1 MGKSC
6 GLPSGERAIPCL
18 VAAPSSASLA
28 ASGVMAYLFPP
39 HIRLFP
45 GIRYS
50 YVRGHYCGACER
62 ENKVCNLTVT
72 YINF

>member
-18 VAAPSSASLA
+18 VAPPSSASLA
-28 ASGVMAYLFPP
+28 ASGVIAYLFPP

-50 YVRGHYCGACER
+50 YVIIMTQVKG
-62 ENKVCNLTVT
+62 KIKLT
-72 YINF
+72 I